1 MTAYDLSEIKL
12 MIIEQENYLS
22 GEIDS
27 NNTETVL
34 LTNTEIS
41 KILDIFSACKLMID
55 DSLRKR

>member
-12 MIIEQENYLS
+12 MIIKQENYLS

>member
-12 MIIEQENYLS
+12 MIIKQENYLK

-27 NNTETVL
+27 NNTEKVL
-34 LTNTEIS
+34 LTNAEIS

>member
-12 MIIEQENYLS
+12 MIIKQENYLS
-22 GEIDS
+22 GEIDT

-34 LTNTEIS
+34 LTNNEIS

>member
-12 MIIEQENYLS
+12 MIIKQENYLS

-34 LTNTEIS
+34 LTNNEIS
-41 KILDIFSACKLMID
+41 KILDIFSTCKLMID
-55 DSLRKR
+55 DALRKR